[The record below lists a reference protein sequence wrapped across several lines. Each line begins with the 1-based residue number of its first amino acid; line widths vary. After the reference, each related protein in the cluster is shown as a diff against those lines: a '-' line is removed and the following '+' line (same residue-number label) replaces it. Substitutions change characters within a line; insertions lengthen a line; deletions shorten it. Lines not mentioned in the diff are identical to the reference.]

1 MMYSFAWTSI
11 LIPAGVMGGGLNGI
25 GLLIYYATGGT
36 DGGIPLGVTFLVL
49 NAVLVGVASL
59 LISLKF
65 GAKTIYAIGFISVAM
80 AVMQQAVPGN
90 VLGLADDKLLSA
102 ILGGALAGAGISICF
117 TQGGSTGG
125 TDIIALIINKYKTVS
140 YGKVLMLC
148 DLIIIGCSLFI
159 FKNITSVI
167 YGYVMVAVF
176 GYTIDAVMAGNRQ
189 SAQILIVSPKYDQI
203 AERIFSEMHR
213 GVTLLDGEG
222 WYTKTP
228 TKVVMVVCR
237 KNETGHPVPRDQG
250 GRSARLHDFRQ
261 RHGRIRPRIRGAE
274 KIASGIRPP
283 TQGART
289 AERFPEE
296 PTARRA
302 ADLSFPGAAKRGIGL
317 AKTRAEQRPTC
328 IPSRRGEEESR
339 LRSERLGPE
348 SVPPPER
355 AASRV
360 SFTSRKLRLSAP
372 PEKENSATG
381 GRCKKA
387 AGCGRPGCRRQAVV
401 RRSAS
406 DASDR
411 TEKCYESKR

>member
-1 MMYSFAWTSI
+1 M
-11 LIPAGVMGGGLNGI
+11 
-25 GLLIYYATGGT
+25 
-36 DGGIPLGVTFLVL
+36 TFLVL

-237 KNETGHPVPRDQG
+237 KNETGILFRVIKEVG
-250 GRSARLHDFRQ
+250 SACLHDFRQ

-296 PTARRA
+296 PTARKA
-302 ADLSFPGAAKRGIGL
+302 N
-317 AKTRAEQRPTC
+317 RPVL
-328 IPSRRGEEESR
+328 SRRGKARHRACKDPSGTKADMHSLPAGGRRKPAQIGTPWSR
-339 LRSERLGPE
+339 IGSSAGT
-348 SVPPPER
+348 
-355 AASRV
+355 SRV
-360 SFTSRKLRLSAP
+360 AGKFHLTETTSLRP

>member
-1 MMYSFAWTSI
+1 MKGNFSKTDLLKIFKEYGLISIGGLTYSFAWTSI

-49 NAVLVGVASL
+49 NAVLVGIASL

-80 AVMQQAVPGN
+80 AVMQQAVPDN

-140 YGKVLMLC
+140 YGKILMLC

-189 SAQILIVSPKYDQI
+189 SAQILIVSPKYDLI

-237 KNETGHPVPRDQG
+237 KNETGI
-250 GRSARLHDFRQ
+250 LFRV
-261 RHGRIRPRIRGAE
+261 IKE
-274 KIASGIRPP
+274 
-283 TQGART
+283 
-289 AERFPEE
+289 
-296 PTARRA
+296 
-302 ADLSFPGAAKRGIGL
+302 
-317 AKTRAEQRPTC
+317 
-328 IPSRRGEEESR
+328 
-339 LRSERLGPE
+339 RSE
-348 SVPPPER
+348 ER
-355 AASRV
+355 RVGKECRSRW
-360 SFTSRKLRLSAP
+360 SP
-372 PEKENSATG
+372 
-381 GRCKKA
+381 
-387 AGCGRPGCRRQAVV
+387 
-401 RRSAS
+401 
-406 DASDR
+406 
-411 TEKCYESKR
+411 YH

>member
-1 MMYSFAWTSI
+1 MKGNFSKTDLLKIFKEYGLISIGGLMYSFAWTSI

-36 DGGIPLGVTFLVL
+36 NGGIPLGVTFLVL

-80 AVMQQAVPGN
+80 AVMQQAVPDN

-189 SAQILIVSPKYDQI
+189 SAQILIVSPKYDPN
-203 AERIFSEMHR
+203 AS
-213 GVTLLDGEG
+213 
-222 WYTKTP
+222 
-228 TKVVMVVCR
+228 
-237 KNETGHPVPRDQG
+237 
-250 GRSARLHDFRQ
+250 SARC
-261 RHGRIRPRIRGAE
+261 
-274 KIASGIRPP
+274 
-283 TQGART
+283 T
-289 AERFPEE
+289 
-296 PTARRA
+296 
-302 ADLSFPGAAKRGIGL
+302 
-317 AKTRAEQRPTC
+317 
-328 IPSRRGEEESR
+328 
-339 LRSERLGPE
+339 
-348 SVPPPER
+348 
-355 AASRV
+355 AASRC
-360 SFTSRKLRLSAP
+360 STARAGTRK
-372 PEKENSATG
+372 
-381 GRCKKA
+381 
-387 AGCGRPGCRRQAVV
+387 RR
-401 RRSAS
+401 RR
-406 DASDR
+406 
-411 TEKCYESKR
+411 

>member
-1 MMYSFAWTSI
+1 MKGNFSKTDLLKIFKEYGLISIGGLMYSFAWTSI

-228 TKVVMVVCR
+228 TKVVMVV
-237 KNETGHPVPRDQG
+237 
-250 GRSARLHDFRQ
+250 
-261 RHGRIRPRIRGAE
+261 
-274 KIASGIRPP
+274 
-283 TQGART
+283 
-289 AERFPEE
+289 
-296 PTARRA
+296 
-302 ADLSFPGAAKRGIGL
+302 
-317 AKTRAEQRPTC
+317 
-328 IPSRRGEEESR
+328 
-339 LRSERLGPE
+339 
-348 SVPPPER
+348 
-355 AASRV
+355 
-360 SFTSRKLRLSAP
+360 
-372 PEKENSATG
+372 
-381 GRCKKA
+381 
-387 AGCGRPGCRRQAVV
+387 
-401 RRSAS
+401 
-406 DASDR
+406 
-411 TEKCYESKR
+411 

>member
-1 MMYSFAWTSI
+1 MKGNFSKTDLLKIFKEYGLISIGGLMYSFAWTSI

-36 DGGIPLGVTFLVL
+36 NGGIPLGVTFLVL
-49 NAVLVGVASL
+49 NVADTKQKLSNDVFQAAVLVGVASL

-80 AVMQQAVPGN
+80 AVMQQAVPDN

-237 KNETGHPVPRDQG
+237 KNETGI
-250 GRSARLHDFRQ
+250 LFRVIKEVDP
-261 RHGRIRPRIRGAE
+261 HAFMTFGSVMGVY
-274 KIASGIRPP
+274 
-283 TQGART
+283 
-289 AERFPEE
+289 
-296 PTARRA
+296 
-302 ADLSFPGAAKRGIGL
+302 GL
-317 AKTRAEQRPTC
+317 GFEA
-328 IPSRRGEEESR
+328 
-339 LRSERLGPE
+339 L
-348 SVPPPER
+348 
-355 AASRV
+355 
-360 SFTSRKLRLSAP
+360 
-372 PEKENSATG
+372 
-381 GRCKKA
+381 KK
-387 AGCGRPGCRRQAVV
+387 
-401 RRSAS
+401 
-406 DASDR
+406 
-411 TEKCYESKR
+411 

>member
-1 MMYSFAWTSI
+1 MKGNFSKTDLLKIFKEYGLISIGGLMYSFAWTSI

-237 KNETGHPVPRDQG
+237 KNETGI
-250 GRSARLHDFRQ
+250 LFRVIKEVDPQ
-261 RHGRIRPRIRGAE
+261 AFMTFGSVMGVY
-274 KIASGIRPP
+274 
-283 TQGART
+283 
-289 AERFPEE
+289 
-296 PTARRA
+296 
-302 ADLSFPGAAKRGIGL
+302 GL
-317 AKTRAEQRPTC
+317 GFEA
-328 IPSRRGEEESR
+328 
-339 LRSERLGPE
+339 L
-348 SVPPPER
+348 
-355 AASRV
+355 
-360 SFTSRKLRLSAP
+360 
-372 PEKENSATG
+372 
-381 GRCKKA
+381 KK
-387 AGCGRPGCRRQAVV
+387 
-401 RRSAS
+401 
-406 DASDR
+406 
-411 TEKCYESKR
+411 

>member
-1 MMYSFAWTSI
+1 MKGNFSKTDLLKIFKEYGLISIGGLMYSFAWTSI

-36 DGGIPLGVTFLVL
+36 NGGIPLGVTFLVL

-80 AVMQQAVPGN
+80 AVMQQAVPDN

-176 GYTIDAVMAGNRQ
+176 GYTIDAVMEAHEADLCLDAGGATRSVEWLPLCQ
-189 SAQILIVSPKYDQI
+189 VLIVSPKYDQI

-237 KNETGHPVPRDQG
+237 KNETGI
-250 GRSARLHDFRQ
+250 LFRVIKEVDP
-261 RHGRIRPRIRGAE
+261 HAFMTFGSVMGVY
-274 KIASGIRPP
+274 
-283 TQGART
+283 
-289 AERFPEE
+289 
-296 PTARRA
+296 
-302 ADLSFPGAAKRGIGL
+302 GL
-317 AKTRAEQRPTC
+317 GFEA
-328 IPSRRGEEESR
+328 
-339 LRSERLGPE
+339 L
-348 SVPPPER
+348 
-355 AASRV
+355 
-360 SFTSRKLRLSAP
+360 
-372 PEKENSATG
+372 
-381 GRCKKA
+381 KK
-387 AGCGRPGCRRQAVV
+387 
-401 RRSAS
+401 
-406 DASDR
+406 
-411 TEKCYESKR
+411 

>member
-1 MMYSFAWTSI
+1 MKGNFSKTDLLKIFKEYGLISIGGLMYSFAWTSI

-237 KNETGHPVPRDQG
+237 KNETGI
-250 GRSARLHDFRQ
+250 LFRVIKEGDP
-261 RHGRIRPRIRGAE
+261 HAFMTFGSVMGVY
-274 KIASGIRPP
+274 
-283 TQGART
+283 
-289 AERFPEE
+289 
-296 PTARRA
+296 
-302 ADLSFPGAAKRGIGL
+302 GL
-317 AKTRAEQRPTC
+317 GFEA
-328 IPSRRGEEESR
+328 
-339 LRSERLGPE
+339 L
-348 SVPPPER
+348 
-355 AASRV
+355 
-360 SFTSRKLRLSAP
+360 
-372 PEKENSATG
+372 
-381 GRCKKA
+381 KK
-387 AGCGRPGCRRQAVV
+387 
-401 RRSAS
+401 
-406 DASDR
+406 
-411 TEKCYESKR
+411 

>member
-1 MMYSFAWTSI
+1 MKGNFSKTDLLKIFKEYGLISIGGLMYSFAWTSI

-36 DGGIPLGVTFLVL
+36 NGGIPLGVTFLVL

-80 AVMQQAVPGN
+80 AVMQQAVPDN

-189 SAQILIVSPKYDQI
+189 STQVLIVSKKYEEI
-203 AERIFSEMHR
+203 ARLIFSEMRR

-222 WYTKTP
+222 WYTKQP

-237 KNETGHPVPRDQG
+237 KYETGTLFKLIKRVDPEAFMTVG
-250 GRSARLHDFRQ
+250 NVMGVYG
-261 RHGRIRPRIRGAE
+261 HGFEA
-274 KIASGIRPP
+274 
-283 TQGART
+283 
-289 AERFPEE
+289 
-296 PTARRA
+296 
-302 ADLSFPGAAKRGIGL
+302 L
-317 AKTRAEQRPTC
+317 
-328 IPSRRGEEESR
+328 
-339 LRSERLGPE
+339 
-348 SVPPPER
+348 
-355 AASRV
+355 
-360 SFTSRKLRLSAP
+360 
-372 PEKENSATG
+372 
-381 GRCKKA
+381 KK
-387 AGCGRPGCRRQAVV
+387 
-401 RRSAS
+401 
-406 DASDR
+406 
-411 TEKCYESKR
+411 

>member
-1 MMYSFAWTSI
+1 MKGNFSKTDLLKIFKEYGLISIGGLMYSFAWTSI

-237 KNETGHPVPRDQG
+237 KNETGI
-250 GRSARLHDFRQ
+250 LFRVIKEVDK
-261 RHGRIRPRIRGAE
+261 HAFMTFGSVMGVY
-274 KIASGIRPP
+274 
-283 TQGART
+283 
-289 AERFPEE
+289 
-296 PTARRA
+296 
-302 ADLSFPGAAKRGIGL
+302 GL
-317 AKTRAEQRPTC
+317 GFEA
-328 IPSRRGEEESR
+328 
-339 LRSERLGPE
+339 L
-348 SVPPPER
+348 
-355 AASRV
+355 
-360 SFTSRKLRLSAP
+360 
-372 PEKENSATG
+372 
-381 GRCKKA
+381 KK
-387 AGCGRPGCRRQAVV
+387 
-401 RRSAS
+401 
-406 DASDR
+406 
-411 TEKCYESKR
+411 

>member
-1 MMYSFAWTSI
+1 MKGNFSKTDLLKIFKEYGLISIGGLMYSFAWTSI

-36 DGGIPLGVTFLVL
+36 NGGIPLGVTFLVL

-80 AVMQQAVPGN
+80 AVMQQAVPDN

-222 WYTKTP
+222 WYTKPP

-237 KNETGHPVPRDQG
+237 KNETGI
-250 GRSARLHDFRQ
+250 LFRVIKEVDP
-261 RHGRIRPRIRGAE
+261 HAFMTFGSVMGVY
-274 KIASGIRPP
+274 
-283 TQGART
+283 
-289 AERFPEE
+289 
-296 PTARRA
+296 
-302 ADLSFPGAAKRGIGL
+302 GL
-317 AKTRAEQRPTC
+317 GFEA
-328 IPSRRGEEESR
+328 
-339 LRSERLGPE
+339 L
-348 SVPPPER
+348 
-355 AASRV
+355 
-360 SFTSRKLRLSAP
+360 
-372 PEKENSATG
+372 
-381 GRCKKA
+381 KK
-387 AGCGRPGCRRQAVV
+387 
-401 RRSAS
+401 
-406 DASDR
+406 
-411 TEKCYESKR
+411 

>member
-1 MMYSFAWTSI
+1 MKGNFSKTDLLKIFKEYGLISIGGLMYSFAWTSI

-36 DGGIPLGVTFLVL
+36 NGGIPLGVTFLVL

-65 GAKTIYAIGFISVAM
+65 GAKTIYAIGFIS
-80 AVMQQAVPGN
+80 
-90 VLGLADDKLLSA
+90 
-102 ILGGALAGAGISICF
+102 GAGISICF

-237 KNETGHPVPRDQG
+237 KNETGI
-250 GRSARLHDFRQ
+250 LFRVIKEVDP
-261 RHGRIRPRIRGAE
+261 HAFMTFGSVMGVY
-274 KIASGIRPP
+274 
-283 TQGART
+283 
-289 AERFPEE
+289 
-296 PTARRA
+296 
-302 ADLSFPGAAKRGIGL
+302 GL
-317 AKTRAEQRPTC
+317 GFEA
-328 IPSRRGEEESR
+328 
-339 LRSERLGPE
+339 L
-348 SVPPPER
+348 
-355 AASRV
+355 
-360 SFTSRKLRLSAP
+360 
-372 PEKENSATG
+372 
-381 GRCKKA
+381 KK
-387 AGCGRPGCRRQAVV
+387 
-401 RRSAS
+401 
-406 DASDR
+406 
-411 TEKCYESKR
+411 

>member
-1 MMYSFAWTSI
+1 MKGNFSKTDLLKIFKEYGLISIGGLMYSFAWTSI

-25 GLLIYYATGGT
+25 GLLIYYATRGNRRRDSAGR
-36 DGGIPLGVTFLVL
+36 DL
-49 NAVLVGVASL
+49 S
-59 LISLKF
+59 
-65 GAKTIYAIGFISVAM
+65 GAERRAGRGRIA
-80 AVMQQAVPGN
+80 
-90 VLGLADDKLLSA
+90 ADQPEVRSQDDLRDRLPSRSRWPSCSRPFPA
-102 ILGGALAGAGISICF
+102 TCSDWPTTSCCRPFWAARWREPGISICF

-237 KNETGHPVPRDQG
+237 KNETGI
-250 GRSARLHDFRQ
+250 LFRVIKEVDP
-261 RHGRIRPRIRGAE
+261 HAFMTFGSVMGVY
-274 KIASGIRPP
+274 
-283 TQGART
+283 
-289 AERFPEE
+289 
-296 PTARRA
+296 
-302 ADLSFPGAAKRGIGL
+302 GL
-317 AKTRAEQRPTC
+317 GFEA
-328 IPSRRGEEESR
+328 
-339 LRSERLGPE
+339 L
-348 SVPPPER
+348 
-355 AASRV
+355 
-360 SFTSRKLRLSAP
+360 
-372 PEKENSATG
+372 
-381 GRCKKA
+381 KK
-387 AGCGRPGCRRQAVV
+387 
-401 RRSAS
+401 
-406 DASDR
+406 
-411 TEKCYESKR
+411 